1 MIAGAFTT
9 LIAVCILIQFVAP
22 TVAEGDSVRT
32 LIAAAGQN
40 PDKIFCLHTLSYNA
54 EFYGAGRL
62 IRTFD
67 GTQRRFNSVQE
78 IVDEMKKEG
87 LSESLVLMPVAYL
100 KEMPIYNMI
109 EATPI
114 KDNGELAIVRFTL
127 K

>member
-1 MIAGAFTT
+1 M
-9 LIAVCILIQFVAP
+9 IAVCLLIQFVAP
-22 TVAEGDSVRT
+22 TVAEGDSVRA

-40 PDKIFCLHTLSYNA
+40 TDKIFCLHTLSHNA

-62 IRTFD
+62 IRNAD

-78 IVDEMKKEG
+78 IVDEMRRNG
-87 LSESLVLMPVAYL
+87 ISESLVLMPIAYI

-114 KDNGELAIVRFTL
+114 KENGELAIVRFTL